1 MITTNPTSQET
12 VPKTKQITQV
22 TQLTQDE
29 PTETKQL
36 QPTTPNPPQPKPTIN
51 ENQEPCTPSTTTK
64 EKMLTLP

>member
-1 MITTNPTSQET
+1 MQLSQLH
-12 VPKTKQITQV
+12 KKLNQKQNKLPQEI
-22 TQLTQDE
+22 QLTQDE

-51 ENQEPCTPSTTTK
+51 ENQELRTTSTTTK